1 LLNRETRQLYPLYWQ
16 GNNPQQGDRQRFR
29 LPATATL
36 AATAETP
43 EFTLKNFK
51 HYLKLG
57 IPHYSPTLLR
67 WEPTLQ
73 GTDHLQ
79 FPLSWV
85 HQSLQ
90 GLLITLNPNFPSAS
104 TLPLSG
110 AMGLEERAFQQAMR
124 QLATVVVG
132 YPAGWSDTYSFNL
145 REAILGARLVAQPE
159 QIFLVEEAIATL
171 LSAIRPADQ
180 AEIQLP
186 PHPGQDVHLHH
197 ADWQGETL
205 VFHAGATVTE
215 MAMVNLPGRLQF
227 LHHKD
232 FQFRTLPYAGNS
244 IDQDIVCQ
252 LILNRQ
258 VGGGGEVDLEVK
270 ISLEEIYVDD
280 LIFPSPG
287 EPDRTQRYRLHQRLN
302 DSAAG
307 QALLEAAQYLKI
319 KLQQQSSF
327 TLKLGEVYKTILRQD
342 LASRVILPY
351 VQRLNRELN
360 ALLTQTGTPV
370 LAVQQVICSGGT
382 ASLGAIARWLR
393 QKLPNATI
401 IQDTYD
407 QPLSPQEIC
416 SPGCSR
422 VAYGLAVLP
431 LHIQVID
438 RCRQQYSDYYLL
450 QELLRV
456 FPNHPVTIAEIMIL
470 LEHQGIDTQICH
482 APILALLDGHLPA
495 GFVLTAPDILWLT
508 PESRANPDYQSVQL
522 APLFAKQPD
531 QNYRPNRH
539 QWNHL
544 RSYLDTLLTTTHQKL
559 AEPLAL
565 PGFKEA

>member
-1 LLNRETRQLYPLYWQ
+1 
-16 GNNPQQGDRQRFR
+16 
-29 LPATATL
+29 
-36 AATAETP
+36 
-43 EFTLKNFK
+43 
-51 HYLKLG
+51 
-57 IPHYSPTLLR
+57 
-67 WEPTLQ
+67 
-73 GTDHLQ
+73 
-79 FPLSWV
+79 
-85 HQSLQ
+85 
-90 GLLITLNPNFPSAS
+90 
-104 TLPLSG
+104 
-110 AMGLEERAFQQAMR
+110 
-124 QLATVVVG
+124 
-132 YPAGWSDTYSFNL
+132 
-145 REAILGARLVAQPE
+145 
-159 QIFLVEEAIATL
+159 
-171 LSAIRPADQ
+171 
-180 AEIQLP
+180 
-186 PHPGQDVHLHH
+186 
-197 ADWQGETL
+197 
-205 VFHAGATVTE
+205 
-215 MAMVNLPGRLQF
+215 
-227 LHHKD
+227 
-232 FQFRTLPYAGNS
+232 
-244 IDQDIVCQ
+244 
-252 LILNRQ
+252 
-258 VGGGGEVDLEVK
+258 VDLEVK

-327 TLKLGEVYKTILRQD
+327 TLKMGDVYKTILRQD

-407 QPLSPQEIC
+407 PPRSPQETC
-416 SPGCSR
+416 SPSCSR

-456 FPNHPVTIAEIMIL
+456 FPNHPVAIAEIMIL

-482 APILALLDGHLPA
+482 ASILALLDGYLPS
-495 GFVLTAPDILWLT
+495 GFVLTDPDTLWLT

-531 QNYRPNRH
+531 QTYRPNRH

-559 AEPLAL
+559 AEPLTL
-565 PGFKEA
+565 PAFKEA

>member
-1 LLNRETRQLYPLYWQ
+1 M
-16 GNNPQQGDRQRFR
+16 
-29 LPATATL
+29 
-36 AATAETP
+36 
-43 EFTLKNFK
+43 
-51 HYLKLG
+51 
-57 IPHYSPTLLR
+57 
-67 WEPTLQ
+67 Q
-73 GTDHLQ
+73 GTDHHQ
-79 FPLSWV
+79 FPLIWV
-85 HQSLQ
+85 QQSLQ
-90 GLLITLNPNFPSAS
+90 GLLMTLNPNSPSAS
-104 TLPLSG
+104 MPLSG
-110 AMGLEERAFQQAMR
+110 AMGLEKQAFQQAMR
-124 QLATVVVG
+124 QLATVIVG
-132 YPAGWSDTYSFNL
+132 YPANWSDTYGFNL
-145 REAILGARLVAQPE
+145 REAILGVGLVAKPE

-171 LSAIRPADQ
+171 LSVVRPADQ
-180 AEIQLP
+180 SNLQVP

-227 LHHKD
+227 LHHED
-232 FQFRTLPYAGNS
+232 FQFRSLSYAGNG
-244 IDQDIVCQ
+244 IDQDIICQ

-258 VGGGGEVDLEVK
+258 AENRGKADLEIN
-270 ISLEEIYVDD
+270 ISLEEIYIDD
-280 LIFPSPG
+280 LILPSPG
-287 EPDRTQRYRLHQRLN
+287 EPDLPQRYRLHQRLT
-302 DSAAG
+302 DSVAG
-307 QALLEAAQYLKI
+307 QALLKAAQYLKI
-319 KLQQQSSF
+319 RLQQQNSF
-327 TLKLGEVYKTILRQD
+327 TLKMGEVYQTIRRQD
-342 LASRVILPY
+342 LASQVILPY

-370 LAVQQVICSGGT
+370 LAVQQVVCSGGT

-407 QPLSPQEIC
+407 LPRSPQESCIP
-416 SPGCSR
+416 SCSR

-431 LHIQVID
+431 LHAQVID

-456 FPNHPVTIAEIMIL
+456 FPNHPVAIAEIMIL

-482 APILALLDGHLPA
+482 DPILALLNGQLPA
-495 GFVLTAPDILWLT
+495 GFVLTAPDTVWLT
-508 PESRANPDYQSVQL
+508 PESRANPAYQSVQL

-531 QNYRPNRH
+531 QTYRPNRH

-565 PGFKEA
+565 PIFKEA